1 MTISIGK
8 IYQKKYLWKKN
19 SSRYGCRNYF
29 KLDEKT
35 PRVDEMKIDQLKK
48 ILNGFSENLYF
59 EYDLKKKIGLI

>member
-1 MTISIGK
+1 MTISNW
-8 IYQKKYLWKKN
+8 QNLSKKYLWKKN

-35 PRVDEMKIDQLKK
+35 SRIDEMKIDQLKK

-59 EYDLKKKIGLI
+59 EYDLKKTGLI